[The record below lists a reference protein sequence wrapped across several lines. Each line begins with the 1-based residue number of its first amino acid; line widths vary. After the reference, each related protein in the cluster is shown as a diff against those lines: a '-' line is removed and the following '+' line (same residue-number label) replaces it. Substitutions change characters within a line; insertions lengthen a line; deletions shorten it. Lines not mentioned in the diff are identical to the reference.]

1 MVILHC
7 MPPHQ
12 SKVLVG
18 GVCAN
23 IRVNTASRSSGWVS
37 HFVKSMSGR
46 YSRPIAMFSLPADSI
61 PSRACS
67 KEQAS
72 GKATPESVNLLCLGP
87 SMTTSLL
94 PEDPPILME
103 GSLKADFFAAG
114 AGDDASSAAP
124 NSILALSAVSAP
136 IDGAASGADGVS
148 SSM

>member
-1 MVILHC
+1 M
-7 MPPHQ
+7 
-12 SKVLVG
+12 
-18 GVCAN
+18 
-23 IRVNTASRSSGWVS
+23 
-37 HFVKSMSGR
+37 KSMSGR

-61 PSRACS
+61 PSRACW

-114 AGDDASSAAP
+114 AGDASGTGDASSAAP

-136 IDGAASGADGVS
+136 IDGAASEADGVS